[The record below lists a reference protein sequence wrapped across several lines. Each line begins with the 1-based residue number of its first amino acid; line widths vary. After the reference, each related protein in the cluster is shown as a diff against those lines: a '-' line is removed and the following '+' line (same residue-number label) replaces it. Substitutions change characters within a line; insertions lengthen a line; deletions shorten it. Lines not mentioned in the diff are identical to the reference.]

1 MSKPIFEQLDNGIR
15 LAYQY
20 AQSPVAHLGFYFGSG
35 SRVEKADQAGLVH
48 FLEHSLFKG
57 TKKRK
62 AFHVLSRIDSVGG
75 ELNAYTSKEELCL
88 YASFTNKHFT
98 RALELLADISINSTF
113 PAKEIA
119 KEKEVVYDEINSYL
133 DSPSDKI
140 FDDFEMHLFKDH
152 SLGANILGTKESVQ
166 KLKSIDLKDF
176 AKTHFVKK
184 NLVISYVGDLEIE
197 KLKKSIALFLEEMP
211 DKGSVQ
217 DISIFKQTRTFHIKE
232 NFSNFQ
238 THCILGGVAPGY
250 TDEDRVYISML
261 MNMLGGPALNS
272 ILNLSIREKYGYSY
286 NIEANYQSF
295 QEIGYWQ
302 IYFGCDPKNLDQTL
316 KLVHKSMDDLC
327 NVELS
332 ERQLHRYKE
341 QLKGQIALSMDSNIG
356 IMQGNAKSVL
366 MFNQIESIENTFK
379 IIDEL
384 EASKLLLVAQT
395 YLNKK
400 QRNSLIY
407 YC

>member
-1 MSKPIFEQLDNGIR
+1 MKQPIFEELDNGIR
-15 LAYQY
+15 LAYQH
-20 AQSPVAHLGFYFGSG
+20 ADGPVAHLGFYFGTG
-35 SRVEKADQAGLVH
+35 SRVETKENEGMVH

-88 YASFTNKHFT
+88 YASFTKKHFT
-98 RALELLADISINSTF
+98 RAVELLADISIHSNF
-113 PAKEIA
+113 PAKEID

-140 FDDFEMHLFKDH
+140 FDDFEMHLFKNH
-152 SLGANILGTKESVQ
+152 PLGNNILGTKNSVK
-166 KLKSIDLKDF
+166 KLKSSDLKEF
-176 AKTHFVKK
+176 LKNHFVKE
-184 NLVISYVGDLEIE
+184 NLVISYVGDLDKE
-197 KLKKSIALFLEEMP
+197 KLTKSLNLFLHEMP
-211 DKGSVQ
+211 NNGTRNQ
-217 DISIFKQTRTFHIKE
+217 ISSFNEDHTFHIKE
-232 NFSNFQ
+232 KFSNFQ
-238 THCILGGVAPGY
+238 SHCILGGLAPGY
-250 TDEDRVYISML
+250 TDKNRVYMSML

-272 ILNLSIREKYGYSY
+272 ILNLSIREKHGFSY
-286 NIEANYQSF
+286 NIEANYQTF
-295 QEIGYWQ
+295 KEIGYWQ

-316 KLVHKSMDDLC
+316 KLVHKELDSLC
-327 NVELS
+327 ENELTQ
-332 ERQLHRYKE
+332 R

-366 MFNQIESIENTFK
+366 MFNEIESIENTFK
-379 IIDEL
+379 IIGDL
-384 EASKLLLVAQT
+384 ESSKLLEAAKT
-395 YLNKK
+395 FLNKK